1 MINRLGSN
9 DRGLGRADFTLVL
22 GGAGSQVVAGDFDGD
37 GVDTLLAVP
46 GAGWVAGEWDGDGR
60 EQLGRFDAGR
70 ARFELFA
77 SAAVRWHRSSS
88 ETPAGSR
95 SEPNSASDPATVGGY
110 GQSRTT
116 AERIGC
122 LYRAH
127 P

>member
-77 SAAVRWHRSSS
+77 SDGG
-88 ETPAGSR
+88 PL
-95 SEPNSASDPATVGGY
+95 ASFFFGNPGWQPVGA
-110 GQSRTT
+110 QLR
-116 AERIGC
+116 
-122 LYRAH
+122 
-127 P
+127 